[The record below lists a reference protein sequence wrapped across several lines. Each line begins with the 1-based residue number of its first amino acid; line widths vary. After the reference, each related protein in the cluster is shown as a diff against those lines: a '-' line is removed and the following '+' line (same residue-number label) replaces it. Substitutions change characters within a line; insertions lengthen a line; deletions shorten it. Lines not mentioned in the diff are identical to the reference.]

1 MIIQIIKLMCMK
13 RFFAFLLIMLPFVT
27 LAHPGHGDDEGFTI
41 KHYFTH
47 PEHVL
52 FTLAALV
59 LVAVVLSRKSLEK
72 KREE

>member
-1 MIIQIIKLMCMK
+1 MHMK
-13 RFFAFLLIMLPFVT
+13 RLFALLLSLLPMLT
-27 LAHPGHGDDEGFTI
+27 MAHPGHGDDEGFTI
-41 KHYFTH
+41 KHYFTQ

-59 LVAVVLSRKSLEK
+59 LVAIVLSRKSLEK